1 MKIENVSL
9 HTGGN
14 IFSGI
19 TILRG
24 VHFPFKLHPFG
35 LILQDFPAVHESEI
49 VLLHTSKISSSS
61 H

>member
-9 HTGGN
+9 HTGRD
-14 IFSGI
+14 IFPG
-19 TILRG
+19 TAILKG
-24 VHFPFKLHPFG
+24 VHFSFKLHPFG
-35 LILQDFPAVHESEI
+35 LILQDLLAVHESEI

>member
-9 HTGGN
+9 HTREN
-14 IFSGI
+14 IFLGT

-24 VHFPFKLHPFG
+24 VHFPFELHPFG
-35 LILQDFPAVHESEI
+35 LILQDFSAVHESEI
-49 VLLHTSKISSSS
+49 VLLHTSKISSSN